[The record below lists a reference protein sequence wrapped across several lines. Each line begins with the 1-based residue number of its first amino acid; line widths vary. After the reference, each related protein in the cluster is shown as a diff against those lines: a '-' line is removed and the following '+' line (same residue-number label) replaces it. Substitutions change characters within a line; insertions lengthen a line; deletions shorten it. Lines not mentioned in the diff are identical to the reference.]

1 MSGGGLALVWR
12 LGSATALILMGFAM
26 AAPVLAVLL
35 QQAGHGPAV
44 IGAFAMLPFLLV
56 GALIP
61 VVPRAIARW
70 GVVRTY
76 RAGALLQ
83 LAGTVCYALGNGL
96 APWIA
101 GSVLVGTGAA
111 LLWNA
116 TEALLAQE
124 APPEMRGRVMGLYQ
138 TALGAALALGPFVPG
153 VLGLDART
161 VLWSAAGLV
170 LACFATVATLQA
182 RAHQVPATASAGTW
196 QALRLVPWLAALAFA
211 GGVFEAGL
219 SAISAAHASSI
230 GMSLGV
236 AASAAG
242 AIGIGSFLMQYPAGW
257 AADHLPL
264 RKVFT
269 GAALLLALASVAIGF
284 AGSAPWLLWVC
295 GLVWGGVGGAL
306 YTLSIIQVAHAFQ
319 GQATA
324 GATAAMITGYT
335 WGGTL
340 GPLASGATLEAGG
353 LPALAAL
360 LLLLAL
366 GSLVA
371 ARRIDVAAR

>member
-1 MSGGGLALVWR
+1 M
-12 LGSATALILMGFAM
+12 
-26 AAPVLAVLL
+26 
-35 QQAGHGPAV
+35 
-44 IGAFAMLPFLLV
+44 
-56 GALIP
+56 
-61 VVPRAIARW
+61 
-70 GVVRTY
+70 
-76 RAGALLQ
+76 
-83 LAGTVCYALGNGL
+83 
-96 APWIA
+96 
-101 GSVLVGTGAA
+101 
-111 LLWNA
+111 
-116 TEALLAQE
+116 
-124 APPEMRGRVMGLYQ
+124 
-138 TALGAALALGPFVPG
+138 
-153 VLGLDART
+153 
-161 VLWSAAGLV
+161 
-170 LACFATVATLQA
+170 VATLQA
-182 RAHQVPATASAGTW
+182 RVHQVPSSTAAAGTW
-196 QALRLVPWLAALAFA
+196 RALRLVPWLAALAFA

-257 AADHLPL
+257 AADHLPV

-269 GAALLLALASVAIGF
+269 AAALLLALASVAIGF
-284 AGSAPWLLWVC
+284 AGGAPWLLWVC

-366 GSLVA
+366 GALVA
-371 ARRIDVAAR
+371 ARRMDAAAR